1 MIVNTLFPSQ
11 RSQLLHAATTMLTL
25 LAAATTDPKVK
36 ALIELWVQALAQSLV
51 DARTNHR
58 AKQGVW
64 RARYDELAPL
74 NDAADAALRFA
85 EAAIKKKLG
94 AAGVALFHR
103 LLGVGKLSDVTGAPL
118 ARQHSLV
125 EDLRARV
132 EAEPDAHDL
141 PAERLEEVF
150 ATNAALGAGVLA
162 EQDAKRAWKAASSA
176 LDDVEDSFRDGYR
189 VLVKSVVQLLG
200 EDGAL
205 AILPMFTRSERDP
218 SVTGAEPSVQ
228 QAAED
233 DDEG

>member
-36 ALIELWVQALAQSLV
+36 ALIEQWVQALAQSLV

-132 EAEPDAHDL
+132 EAEPDAHKL
-141 PAERLEEVF
+141 PAERLEEIF
-150 ATNAALGAGVLA
+150 TTNAALGAGILA

-176 LDDVEDSFRDGYR
+176 LDDAEDSFRDGYR
-189 VLVKSVVQLLG
+189 VLVKSIVQLLG
-200 EDGAL
+200 EDGAQAL
-205 AILPMFTRSERDP
+205 LPMFTRSERDP
-218 SVTGAEPSVQ
+218 SVAPGEPSVQ
-228 QAAED
+228 LADED

>member
-36 ALIELWVQALAQSLV
+36 ALIEQWVQALAQSLV

-132 EAEPDAHDL
+132 EAEPDVHKL

-150 ATNAALGAGVLA
+150 TTNAALGAGVLA

-176 LDDVEDSFRDGYR
+176 LDDVEDSFHDCYR
-189 VLVKSVVQLLG
+189 VLVKSIVQLLG
-200 EDGAL
+200 EDGAR
-205 AILPMFTRSERDP
+205 AILQMFTRSERDP
-218 SVTGAEPSVQ
+218 SVTPGEPSVQ
-228 QAAED
+228 LADED